1 MRSFFNKFLK
11 KEEEIE
17 SDIKIV
23 NGKIISYG
31 KETEKEETDNFIQEK
46 EEVNLDNIKKAEQI
60 LEEEIDEDI
69 EVTQENIKGMQELA
83 SKKGRAKKIDG
94 FYMTLKATGKS
105 KNTIDSYRYDMKFW
119 EKIAKDNKKT
129 IYNLKYKVIER
140 GISTLDINTAKRRI
154 SSLKQLGRWYLRDG
168 YPLLYMELEKV
179 LLGKGKVRIPS
190 AKTETEFI
198 RIREHSKQLISE
210 GEREGIWLGLFIMC
224 GLRISEIE
232 TVIKGEGHI
241 TVIGKGDKERKIPAP
256 EWLLEALEKFKKK
269 GKGGYLQKRSTIDKY
284 LRKLGYDHL
293 HSLRHTYAT
302 ILLHREVRLE
312 EIQKLL
318 GHSSI
323 STTQIYA
330 KTKINK
336 DIAGILEK

>member
-1 MRSFFNKFLK
+1 MRSLFNKFFK
-11 KEEEIE
+11 KEEENE

-23 NGKIISYG
+23 NGKITSYG
-31 KETEKEETDNFIQEK
+31 KESEKEKIDDFIQEK
-46 EEVNLDNIKKAEQI
+46 KEVNLDNIKKVEQI
-60 LEEEIDEDI
+60 SDKEIDEEL
-69 EVTQENIKGMQELA
+69 EVIKEN
-83 SKKGRAKKIDG
+83 KKGRTKKIDG

-284 LRKLGYDHL
+284 LRELGYDHL